1 METPRDDLAAALD
14 PSSLPAVLGMMKE
27 QSARLGK
34 AAAAEAIAQIGMPA
48 VPALAQALVDA
59 DPEVRDLAGL
69 ALLKIEA
76 RSAEPLP
83 AEVLLRPLARIA
95 PAVWPGR
102 FLPLQPGD
110 LTQFF
115 TNRGGGE
122 DFHPFRGAPASQP
135 AGGIVYLPA
144 ELARED
150 FFTLLRL
157 LGVAD
162 AERTDY
168 AVFAAAS
175 PEPQRDHYLVQL
187 RTISPGVLDTWFGIR
202 PKASDPSLL
211 FQDRPLAEMLWAFIG
226 HQQAVWG
233 TFFADPRAPAG
244 ALGGDPGKAR
254 EELAFGFMVEGPGI
268 YRIWS
273 RAWLVGK

>member
-1 METPRDDLAAALD
+1 MRE
-14 PSSLPAVLGMMKE
+14 E
-27 QSARLGK
+27 SARIGK
-34 AAAAEAIAQIGMPA
+34 AAAAEAIARVGMPA

-69 ALLKIEA
+69 ALFKIEA
-76 RSAEPLP
+76 RSPEPLP

-122 DFHPFRGAPASQP
+122 DFHPFRGAPAGEP

-157 LGVAD
+157 LGVD
-162 AERTDY
+162 GGRTDY

-175 PEPQRDHYLVQL
+175 TEPQRDRYLVQV
-187 RTISPGVLDTWFGIR
+187 RAISPWMLDTWFGVR
-202 PKASDPSLL
+202 AKDADPSLL
-211 FQDRPLAEMLWAFIG
+211 LQDRPLAEMLWAFIG

-244 ALGGDPGKAR
+244 ALGGDHGSAK

-273 RAWLVGK
+273 RAWLVDK

>member
-1 METPRDDLAAALD
+1 MATSRDDLAAAFTLE
-14 PSSLPAVLGMMKE
+14 GMKE
-27 QSARLGK
+27 EAARLGK
-34 AAAAEAIAQIGMPA
+34 AAAAEAISRIGMPA
-48 VPALAQALVDA
+48 VPVLAQALVDA

-69 ALLKIEA
+69 ALFKIEA
-76 RSAEPLP
+76 RAPEPLP

-115 TNRGGGE
+115 TDRGGGE
-122 DFHPFRGAPASQP
+122 DFHPFRGAPAGEA
-135 AGGIVYLPA
+135 AGGVVYLPA
-144 ELARED
+144 ELRRED

-157 LGVAD
+157 LGVRD
-162 AERTDY
+162 GDRTDY

-175 PEPQRDHYLVQL
+175 AEPQRDRYLVQL
-187 RTISPGVLDTWFGIR
+187 RAISPWMLDDWFGVR
-202 PKASDPSLL
+202 PGAADPSLL
-211 FQDRPLAEMLWAFIG
+211 RQDRPLAEMLWAFIG

-233 TFFADPRAPAG
+233 TVFADPRSPAG
-244 ALGGDPGKAR
+244 ALGSDHDGAK

-268 YRIWS
+268 YRLWS
-273 RAWLVGK
+273 RARLVEKRVEK